1 MVCLTMAFVPKTKL
15 SKWLDG
21 AYLDWQKREGGSR
34 SVTEFAEYLE
44 IPLPTVNH
52 WINGTRNNLASENIF
67 KLAVKLGLEVYDVLG
82 LPRPN
87 PILFGVQANFG
98 LFTEL
103 ELKRIAQ
110 IVEEA
115 RARHEKAEKN
125 KRI

>member
-1 MVCLTMAFVPKTKL
+1 MNGFTMLFVAKTKF
-15 SKWLDG
+15 SEWLESR
-21 AYLDWQKREGGSR
+21 YLEWQVKGKGRKT
-34 SVTEFAEYLE
+34 VTEFAEYLGF
-44 IPLPTVNH
+44 PQPTVNN
-52 WINGTRNNLASENIF
+52 WLNGARTPSGDSIF
-67 KLAVKLGLEVYDVLG
+67 PLAVKLGLEVYDTLG

-103 ELKRIAQ
+103 ELRRIAQ
-110 IVEEA
+110 VVEEA